1 MKTRPR
7 LNTPHQF
14 KWSGILLLGFALAAV
29 YALATPLT
37 QAAGSQPVERTIHV
51 RASSFEY
58 TPATIRVNRGD
69 IVTLEIESTDVVH
82 GIAIDGYDLRLDAEP
97 GKISRLTF
105 TADRS
110 GVFRFRCPVTCGA
123 LHPFM
128 IGKLYVGNNSLYWG
142 AMLAAG
148 LAAVVGLWSV
158 RK

>member
-1 MKTRPR
+1 MKP
-7 LNTPHQF
+7 PHQR
-14 KWSGILLLGFALAAV
+14 KWSGILFLGFALAAI
-29 YALATPLT
+29 YALAAPLAL
-37 QAAGSQPVERTIHV
+37 AAGSLPVERTIHIQ
-51 RASSFEY
+51 ASSFEY

-69 IVTLEIESTDVVH
+69 IITLEIESTDVVH
-82 GIAIDGYDLRLDAEP
+82 GISIDGYDLRIDADP
-97 GKISRLTF
+97 GQTARLTF

-142 AMLAAG
+142 AMLAAV